1 MRAGKGAEDGNYQK
15 QFLHSKNRSRA
26 ARKSFFL
33 EVILIFS
40 STLHL
45 TVYKLREAVP
55 ELLCAFLPTT
65 PFPIPPLPTPFGYD
79 P

>member
-1 MRAGKGAEDGNYQK
+1 MATTKSNSSTAKTDRGLQQK
-15 QFLHSKNRSRA
+15 A
-26 ARKSFFL
+26 FFL